1 MSVNLITGNL
11 FSPIQASQDSD
22 YQAGT
27 FGEKTQILNVG
38 SKMALSIVDN
48 STIRCEDGVLVTREG
63 RRIQIDNGDVVE
75 WTIPTG
81 TQGTTS
87 YYIVGFRLY
96 TDDES
101 AQLCDTFVQS
111 VSGPGATITEDTFRD
126 GAVEIFVSVARV
138 VQNGITLDS
147 IQPLIP
153 TAMTT
158 DDAKSAISQIN
169 SNKQNKTDNTLTT
182 TDKTI
187 VGAINEINSDLIETN
202 STLTHNICA
211 NLLNPTAQTQTING
225 VTFTNNGD
233 GTYTVNGTASADTPF
248 HFAKLND
255 TSILKNAKLVGCPVG
270 GSGMKFLMLATTFN
284 GSTFVKDHIDDGSGV
299 ILSNIP
305 SEATNIRFS
314 FVISHGYT
322 ANNLLFK
329 PMFTTDLNA
338 TYDDYVPY
346 TGGGGRLNEDV
357 ARLNSNLSSQVHDIE
372 PRSYWSRKYS
382 FYQQVGNIT
391 VVNFDITWGAAIALG
406 GELLSGL
413 PTPPIDT
420 QLNFPMILCDE
431 DGSNQRISSCAITAD
446 GKIITGAP
454 IAFKERT
461 FGSIVY

>member
-38 SKMALSIVDN
+38 SKMAVSIVDN

-63 RRIQIDNGDVVE
+63 RRVQIDNGDVVE

-138 VQNGITLDS
+138 VQNGITLES

-169 SNKQNKTDNTLTT
+169 SDLSDKLTWKKIVAAGNTTGQAITLPSGVNEVIISAAKIAAPNWLGCSITLNAEDVYASTGFDYIAGGMQTNTYGLAATFNVNRGVITLT
-182 TDKTI
+182 
-187 VGAINEINSDLIETN
+187 
-202 STLTHNICA
+202 
-211 NLLNPTAQTQTING
+211 Q
-225 VTFTNNGD
+225 FF
-233 GTYTVNGTASADTPF
+233 VNGQ
-248 HFAKLND
+248 
-255 TSILKNAKLVGCPVG
+255 SI
-270 GSGMKFLMLATTFN
+270 T
-284 GSTFVKDHIDDGSGV
+284 
-299 ILSNIP
+299 
-305 SEATNIRFS
+305 
-314 FVISHGYT
+314 
-322 ANNLLFK
+322 
-329 PMFTTDLNA
+329 
-338 TYDDYVPY
+338 
-346 TGGGGRLNEDV
+346 
-357 ARLNSNLSSQVHDIE
+357 SNLNFNV
-372 PRSYWSRKYS
+372 SYR
-382 FYQQVGNIT
+382 
-391 VVNFDITWGAAIALG
+391 
-406 GELLSGL
+406 
-413 PTPPIDT
+413 
-420 QLNFPMILCDE
+420 
-431 DGSNQRISSCAITAD
+431 
-446 GKIITGAP
+446 
-454 IAFKERT
+454 
-461 FGSIVY
+461 